1 MPVGNAQSGTGPA
14 LRAPQGT
21 DPRYQ
26 SHRGSIQAFIR
37 AQELPVNDELILMKL
52 TPASYIGLASKLV
65 DYLDLE

>member
-1 MPVGNAQSGTGPA
+1 MRRAGLDQPYERLKELTRGTKVA
-14 LRAPQGT
+14 
-21 DPRYQ
+21 
-26 SHRGSIQAFIR
+26 RGSIQAFIR

>member
-1 MPVGNAQSGTGPA
+1 MRRAGLDQPYERLKELTRGTKV
-14 LRAPQGT
+14 T
-21 DPRYQ
+21 
-26 SHRGSIQAFIR
+26 RGSIQAFIR